1 MADSDNSEAFSQ
13 ISTQDMLDELNLDS
27 TEENNKLMSGLI
39 QDSALIIIHAV
50 NDNLSASKVNSDKIF
65 NRAVKALATQLYF
78 DRTLNQ
84 GMSLGI
90 QLMID
95 HLKGEYAE
103 WPADQQN

>member
-50 NDNLSASKVNSDKIF
+50 NNNLSASEVNSDKIF

-78 DRTLNQ
+78 DRTLSQ

>member
-1 MADSDNSEAFSQ
+1 MADSENIESFSQ

-27 TEENNKLMSGLI
+27 TEENNALMSGLLK
-39 QDSALIIIHAV
+39 DSALIIIHAV
-50 NDNLSASKVNSDKIF
+50 NNNLSASDVNGDKIF
-65 NRAVKALATQLYF
+65 NRAVKALTTQLYF
-78 DRTLNQ
+78 DRTLSQ
-84 GMSLGI
+84 GMSIGI